1 MGIHELLY
9 VSPIDI
15 LYEHNTWAKCELNWI
30 QFCNVVKGLLILYW
44 ISPKTVVIVK
54 RTFMHVHIHVF
65 DVVEMELDKWL
76 QFEADI

>member
-1 MGIHELLY
+1 MWIKLD
-9 VSPIDI
+9 SI
-15 LYEHNTWAKCELNWI
+15 LRCGERAFNFILN
-30 QFCNVVKGLLILYW
+30 F
-44 ISPKTVVIVK
+44 PKTVVIVK